1 MSPQSTPKEP
11 RKGLFEPLPCPLVS
25 GSVRALFIRRQAPV
39 AQLDRASDYGSGG
52 WEFESSRAR
61 HIFQTLSLILEHLKL
76 VMVHS
81 WHTFLFLLFPSSAT
95 LRPPLSNGV
104 RGVATIQ
111 ERKNRNGKT
120 SYRAIVWLK
129 GVPPQTA
136 TFVRKTD
143 ARNWAHRVE
152 TEVRER
158 RYFPKAIA
166 GNHNLAEAITRYL
179 EDVMPRKSRSAYT
192 QKGQL
197 QWWSNELGVYSLADL
212 TPDVI
217 IGARDRLVKEPNK
230 TGGKLSKATVNR
242 YMAAL
247 SHVLSVARDEW
258 RWLDE
263 SPMPMVGKLKEAK
276 GRVRFRR
283 LSSAWYESSSLR
295 RDWRTGSKRSSYRLG
310 PRMRLATPSIRR
322 VGCRIW

>member
-1 MSPQSTPKEP
+1 M
-11 RKGLFEPLPCPLVS
+11 
-25 GSVRALFIRRQAPV
+25 
-39 AQLDRASDYGSGG
+39 
-52 WEFESSRAR
+52 
-61 HIFQTLSLILEHLKL
+61 
-76 VMVHS
+76 
-81 WHTFLFLLFPSSAT
+81 
-95 LRPPLSNGV
+95 
-104 RGVATIQ
+104 ATIQ

-247 SHVLSVARDEW
+247 SHVLPVARDEW

>member
-1 MSPQSTPKEP
+1 M
-11 RKGLFEPLPCPLVS
+11 
-25 GSVRALFIRRQAPV
+25 
-39 AQLDRASDYGSGG
+39 
-52 WEFESSRAR
+52 
-61 HIFQTLSLILEHLKL
+61 
-76 VMVHS
+76 
-81 WHTFLFLLFPSSAT
+81 
-95 LRPPLSNGV
+95 
-104 RGVATIQ
+104 ATIQ

-120 SYRAIVWLK
+120 SYRAIVRLK

-212 TPDVI
+212 TPDFI
-217 IGARDRLVKEPNK
+217 IGARDRLLKKPNK

-247 SHVLSVARDEW
+247 SHVLPVARDEW

-276 GRVRFRR
+276 GRVPYLVTDEGVGLEESQLITRAALRGGNRAVWKPWPAVCSTANRCGAANCTALPMNVRRR
-283 LSSAWYESSSLR
+283 LSITNVTAAGAWPKS
-295 RDWRTGSKRSSYRLG
+295 GKRKSTTR
-310 PRMRLATPSIRR
+310 
-322 VGCRIW
+322 